1 MKKNKKNRYG
11 VKIGDIFYEYSST
24 EDTENYFFYQVVDL
38 RGETQVVVRGI
49 SSTTVAFDWM
59 YDGVVP
65 LPGAY
70 YDEMLIKK
78 VVRETED
85 GTPCIKM
92 DCRWAFLEKKEMYI
106 KFVGLRPHF
115 GEILKEA
122 FPEIAD
128 QFCLGRGSGI
138 FAKSGSFEHI
148 YGDYQAIL
156 RYPDGREQE
165 IRLKDKKII
174 F

>member
-11 VKIGDIFYEYSST
+11 VKIGDIFYEHSST

-38 RGETQVVVRGI
+38 RGETQVVVREI

-70 YDEMLIKK
+70 YGERLIRR
-78 VVRETED
+78 VDRVGED
-85 GTPCIKM
+85 GRLCIKT
-92 DCRWAFLEKKEMYI
+92 CRWAFLEKKEMYI

-115 GEILKEA
+115 GEILEEA